1 MYHIPEKY
9 EDFDIELYFD
19 SVTDVYDLVDSR
31 WPFLRSRVERTQ
43 LDTLLG
49 GIEKSLSLNRFE
61 KMRVINSKLSGFQSS
76 QLIEVFSDEA
86 VQFKKLMDEEGESI
100 FELAVSA
107 YNDWVEDLLPT
118 LLRGPVDPDED
129 DKLEL
134 LNIMMFA
141 NYQEGTP
148 EFL

>member
-43 LDTLLG
+43 LYTLLG

-61 KMRVINSKLSGFQSS
+61 KMRVINSKLSGFQSRR
-76 QLIEVFSDEA
+76 LIKIFSNEA
-86 VQFKKLMDEEGESI
+86 IKLKKDNERGGRNI
-100 FELAVSA
+100 FDLAVSA

-134 LNIMMFA
+134 LNTMMFA
-141 NYQEGTP
+141 IHSEGTP

>member
-9 EDFDIELYFD
+9 EDFDIELYFE

-43 LDTLLG
+43 LETLLG

-86 VQFKKLMDEEGESI
+86 VEFKKLMDEEGESI
-100 FELAVSA
+100 FDLAVSA